1 MSNLIEIHRY
11 MANYKFS
18 SGSDSEVPVGTAVVA
33 AYE

>member
-18 SGSDSEVPVGTAVVA
+18 SDSASEVPVGTVVVA